1 MRQVAKKGIL
11 TAVATGSVLA
21 SASGYAYAS
30 SDAQGAAANS
40 PGIGSGN
47 NIQAPIDIPV
57 NACGNT
63 VSVVGLLN
71 PAMGN
76 DCANSSGPGKG
87 AEGHGGHGS
96 HGGGHDS
103 GTRGAEAQGAATN
116 SPGIASGNNI
126 HAPVSVPLNACGDSV
141 NVVGIGNPAF
151 GNDCGNVATPPP
163 PAQDED
169 CPPGA
174 HNPPPP
180 ASTQPPGTTQTG
192 GESGGSGHGAGRGGL
207 PGSEEIGTPAAS
219 VAQPASYLQTP
230 PPAPAPAH
238 AAAGRAQLAQTGSE
252 GLQLLTVAGAALM
265 LGGGVLYRRSRV
277 GAR

>member
-1 MRQVAKKGIL
+1 MRQVAKRGIL

-30 SDAQGAAANS
+30 SDAQGAVANS
-40 PGIGSGN
+40 PGVGSGN
-47 NIQAPIDIPV
+47 NIQAPVDIPV

-87 AEGHGGHGS
+87 AE
-96 HGGGHDS
+96 
-103 GTRGAEAQGAATN
+103 TRGAEAHGSAGN
-116 SPGIASGNNI
+116 SPGVASGNNI
-126 HAPVSVPLNACGDSV
+126 HAPVSVPINACGNSV
-141 NVVGIGNPAF
+141 NVVGVGNPAF

-169 CPPGA
+169 CHPGT

-180 ASTQPPGTTQTG
+180 ASTQPPGTTPPASEGT
-192 GESGGSGHGAGRGGL
+192 GSGHGAGRGGL
-207 PGSEEIGTPAAS
+207 PGADEIGTPAAA
-219 VAQPASYLQTP
+219 VAPASYTETP
-230 PPAPAPAH
+230 PPAPAPVAP
-238 AAAGRAQLAQTGSE
+238 AAASRPSW
-252 GLQLLTVAGAALM
+252 
-265 LGGGVLYRRSRV
+265 RRP
-277 GAR
+277 ARRGCS